1 MEHSRNFLKSNDIY
15 LNTKSSTWLSTHN
28 RGRICH
34 LHNAFAINGCLICVI
49 SIVNQ
54 GQYIYIYIACAN
66 IIISRYARHAR
77 ANWIM
82 KIIANTLI
90 FLITMFW
97 RKCYAF
103 VQVHLSCAK
112 HYLYSFYT
120 IANKYIGRYRH
131 KPKNRL
137 KI

>member
-1 MEHSRNFLKSNDIY
+1 MS
-15 LNTKSSTWLSTHN
+15 
-28 RGRICH
+28 RICH
-34 LHNAFAINGCLICVI
+34 LNNAFAINGYLICVI

-54 GQYIYIYIACAN
+54 GQNMYIACAN

-103 VQVHLSCAK
+103 VQVHLRCAK

-120 IANKYIGRYRH
+120 ITNKYIGRYIGINR
-131 KPKNRL
+131 KIFWKNTEILICRNESL
-137 KI
+137 FNGEKNLTPQVFST